1 MRYPGGKFRCYQRLI
16 SLIPPH
22 RTYIESHLGGGA
34 VMRHKK
40 PAGHNVGI
48 DVDHRVIARF
58 TGFPKGFTFI
68 CSRAEEYLSQYHFT
82 GDEFV
87 YADPPYWP
95 ASRRSAR
102 AAYRHD
108 YTEKNHVQLLT
119 LLRGLRCPV
128 MISGYDNE
136 VYGRMLQGWR
146 HERFWGT
153 SHTGRREESVWMN
166 YPAGEL
172 HDTRFLGADYRE
184 RQSIQRKRTRWVQK
198 FLREPVPV
206 RQALLADLR
215 NAHRR
220 A

>member
-40 PAGHNVGI
+40 PADHNVGI
-48 DVDHRVIARF
+48 DVDRRVIARF

-68 CSRAEEYLSQYHFT
+68 CTSAEEYLSQYHFT

-87 YADPPYWP
+87 YTDPPYWP

-108 YTEKNHVQLLT
+108 YTEENHVQLLT

-128 MISGYDNE
+128 MISGYNNE
-136 VYGRMLQGWR
+136 VYSRMLQGWR
-146 HERFWGT
+146 HETFWGT
-153 SHTGRREESVWMN
+153 SHTGRREQSVWMN

-184 RQSIQRKRTRWVQK
+184 RQSIQRKRSRWVQK

-215 NAHRR
+215 HAHRH

>member
-1 MRYPGGKFRCYQRLI
+1 
-16 SLIPPH
+16 
-22 RTYIESHLGGGA
+22 
-34 VMRHKK
+34 
-40 PAGHNVGI
+40 
-48 DVDHRVIARF
+48 
-58 TGFPKGFTFI
+58 
-68 CSRAEEYLSQYHFT
+68 
-82 GDEFV
+82 
-87 YADPPYWP
+87 
-95 ASRRSAR
+95 
-102 AAYRHD
+102 
-108 YTEKNHVQLLT
+108 
-119 LLRGLRCPV
+119 

-136 VYGRMLQGWR
+136 VYGRMLHGWR
-146 HERFWGT
+146 HQTFWGT